1 MNTIEEINFPK
12 KQKQLRFWPGV
23 IIVVIQFLLWYII
36 PIIVPGGMLIGIYG
50 ELLCSLAVAVWWV
63 LFSRA
68 HWIERFV
75 AILLIIASLY
85 GTSLLLDKS
94 IATANDGLMFI
105 IYSTPVMCLALVIWA
120 VATRNLSVT
129 FRRMTMVVTI
139 FLASGMW
146 IVLRTN
152 GMTGEMHHD
161 IDWRWAKTDEERLLA
176 QTENEKNESA
186 SVITDEGF
194 NPGYPGFR
202 GVNRDGVIYGLRIL
216 TDWSS
221 SPPVE
226 MWRRPIGPGCS
237 SFAVAGN
244 LLYTLEQL
252 GEFET
257 VSCYNLKNGKPVWK
271 HHDRSRFWDS
281 HAGAGPRS
289 TPVLASNRVYTL
301 GATGILNVLDAG
313 NGSVIWSRDAA
324 TDAGIKVPNYG
335 FASSP
340 LIVNNIL
347 IFAVAG
353 KLAAYDIVTGKPVWF
368 GTDGGEGYS
377 SPQLLTL
384 HGVPQVLLMSKAGA
398 ISVDPATG
406 KKLWDYPLP
415 VVDRVQQPALLEN
428 GDLLLAEE
436 YKNIRRVTVTHE
448 GEEWKTR
455 DIWTS
460 PGIKSVFN
468 DKVIHKGYA
477 YGFDGPYMACVDL
490 RDGKRMWRGDRYQ
503 GFNLLLADQDII
515 LVLTEK
521 GEVALVAASPDKF
534 TELSRF
540 QALKGKTWN
549 LPAISGNILIVRNA
563 QEMAAFR
570 LPAME

>member
-1 MNTIEEINFPK
+1 MTAIKETNFPK
-12 KQKQLRFWPGV
+12 KQKQLRLWPGV
-23 IIVVIQFLLWYII
+23 ILVVIQFLLWYII
-36 PIIVPGGMLIGIYG
+36 PILFPGGMLIGIYG
-50 ELLCSLAVAVWWV
+50 ELMCGLAVAVWWIF
-63 LFSRA
+63 FSRA
-68 HWIERFV
+68 HRIERFG

-85 GTSLLLDKS
+85 GTSFLLDKS
-94 IATANDGLMFI
+94 IATANSGLMFI

-120 VATRNLSVT
+120 VATRNLST
-129 FRRMTMVVTI
+129 AFRRVTMVATI
-139 FLASGMW
+139 LLASGMW

-152 GMTGEMHHD
+152 GMTGEFHHD
-161 IDWRWAKTDEERLLA
+161 LDWRWAKTDEERLLA
-176 QTENEKNESA
+176 QTENEKNES
-186 SVITDEGF
+186 VLEKKDEGT

-202 GVNRDGVIYGLRIL
+202 GANRDGVIYGLRIL
-216 TDWSS
+216 TDWSA

-244 LLYTLEQL
+244 LLYTQEQR

-257 VSCYNLKNGKPVWK
+257 VSCYDITNGKPVWK
-271 HHDRSRFWDS
+271 HRDRARFQDP

-289 TPVLASNRVYTL
+289 TPALAFNRVYSL

-324 TDAGIKVPNYG
+324 TEAGIKAPDWG

-340 LIVNNIL
+340 LVVNNFVIVAL
-347 IFAVAG
+347 AG
-353 KLAAYDIVTGKPVWF
+353 KLAAFDIATGKPEWF
-368 GTDGGEGYS
+368 GRDGGAGYS
-377 SPQLLTL
+377 SPQLLMV
-384 HGVPQVLLMSKAGA
+384 HGVPQVLLMNKEGA
-398 ISVDPATG
+398 LSVDPATG

-415 VVDRVQQPALLEN
+415 VVDRVLQPALLEN
-428 GDLLLAEE
+428 GDFILAEE

-448 GEEWKTR
+448 GKEWKIK
-455 DIWTS
+455 DLWTS

-468 DKVIHKGYA
+468 DHVIHKGFA

-521 GEVALVAASPDKF
+521 GEVALVSASPDKF

-549 LPAISGNILIVRNA
+549 LPALSGNILLVRNA

-570 LPAME
+570 LPATP